1 MELLKGRKGFMSGSE
16 IANKLGISRSMVH
29 KIIELLRSKG
39 YIIESHPRRGY
50 KLLFVDDLS
59 LAGTYLSYLDT
70 RIKYSVHYVRSCTS
84 TQGIAKSLA
93 ELGAPEG
100 LVVIAEEMS
109 QGRGRL
115 GRKWYALKG
124 GLWVSIL
131 LRPKYLRALQ
141 LLSLVSGLSVVK
153 ALSKMLSISD
163 VKLKWPNDVLYDEK
177 KLAGILVEGSVEA
190 DEVHYVIVGIGIN
203 VNNDVPK
210 EIENLAISLKAMLG
224 HEIPRVPLLRSL
236 IKEFDTLY
244 DELITGNTGKIIN
257 EWTRYSSTI
266 GRKVKVITY
275 GEVIEGIAKGL
286 RSDGSLIVVDD
297 YGKKRIVYAG
307 DVIHLR

>member
-1 MELLKGRKGFMSGSE
+1 
-16 IANKLGISRSMVH
+16 MVH

-50 KLLFVDDLS
+50 KLLFIDDLS
-59 LAGTYLSYLDT
+59 LASMYLSDLDT
-70 RIKYSVHYVRSCTS
+70 KIRYSVHYVRSCTS
-84 TQGIAKSLA
+84 TQDIAKSLA

-131 LRPKYLRALQ
+131 LRPKYLRTLQ
-141 LLSLVSGLSVVK
+141 LLSLISGLSVVK
-153 ALSKMLSISD
+153 ALSRMLGISN
-163 VKLKWPNDVLYDEK
+163 VKLKWPNDVLYNEK

-190 DEVHYVIVGIGIN
+190 DEVHYIIVGIGVN
-203 VNNDVPK
+203 VNNDIPK
-210 EIENLAISLKAMLG
+210 EIENLAISLKSILG

-244 DELITGNTGKIIN
+244 NELITCNTEKIIN
-257 EWTRYSSTI
+257 EWTKYSSTI
-266 GRKVKVITY
+266 GRKVKVITF

-286 RSDGSLIVVDD
+286 RSDGSLIIVDD
-297 YGKKRIVYAG
+297 YGKKHVVYAG